1 MAAKPRPGNGDP
13 HHAKAARAAVAHAQ
27 QMTAKADAEIKAHK
41 ASSPKATPNER
52 KSFNRETQARDKAG
66 KFRPAPV
73 KK

>member
-27 QMTAKADAEIKAHK
+27 KMADK
-41 ASSPKATPNER
+41 ASGPKATPNER